1 MFKLMKTKIAIIIIA
16 CLLILAGISIYLLLN
31 YSNKNNTTT
40 TTQSEQ
46 PAVLSINFDD
56 EETGGCGDF
65 YVYTGNQEQ
74 SKYITVGIPKD
85 ELNLKPGTYTFELKD
100 DLELIE
106 VKYEVFEPSIKNQT
120 DKEYPYCND
129 IAPFAKSRS
138 YKAKSGNIIIQ
149 ISTVD
154 SDGNYQVN
162 IELSNVIF
170 KVGIQEFLLKELE
183 ITDVKVGWLVG

>member
-1 MFKLMKTKIAIIIIA
+1 MKTKITIIIIA
-16 CLLILAGISIYLLLN
+16 CLLILASISIYLLLN

-85 ELNLKPGTYTFELKD
+85 ELNLKPCTYTFELKD

-129 IAPFAKSRS
+129 IAPFAKPKS
-138 YKAKSGNIIIQ
+138 YSAKSGKMTIKID
-149 ISTVD
+149 SPDEEGYYRVD
-154 SDGNYQVN
+154 
-162 IELSNVIF
+162 IELTDVIF
-170 KVGIQEFLLKELE
+170 KVEKKEIILEELLINNVGI
-183 ITDVKVGWLVG
+183 GWSFP